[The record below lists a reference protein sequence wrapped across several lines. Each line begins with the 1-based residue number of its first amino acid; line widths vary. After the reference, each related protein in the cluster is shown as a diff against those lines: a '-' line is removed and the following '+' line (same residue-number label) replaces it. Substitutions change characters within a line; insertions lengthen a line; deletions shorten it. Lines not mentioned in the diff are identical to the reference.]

1 MNSGQP
7 ARPGVRSRA
16 WKIVAVA
23 LLTVGSAVGAS
34 LALQWFD
41 VYFAIWDAPVVSEE
55 DQSRYLWTAGT
66 AVALLLAAIG
76 IAIIR
81 RARRLGIIGGVL
93 LMATVLLAILFAVP
107 EGRWTPA
114 PANPVPDNTSYEPCF
129 GEGDPNC
136 PGG

>member
-1 MNSGQP
+1 VKSGRP
-7 ARPGVRSRA
+7 AHPDVQSRA

-23 LLTVGSAVGAS
+23 LLTVGGAIGAS

-41 VYFAIWDAPVVSEE
+41 VYFAIWDAPVVSEG
-55 DQSRYLWTAGT
+55 DQTRYLWTAGT

-76 IAIIR
+76 IAIMR
-81 RARRLGIIGGVL
+81 RARRVGIIGGVL

-114 PANPVPDNTSYEPCF
+114 PASPVPDNSEYLPCF

>member
-1 MNSGQP
+1 
-7 ARPGVRSRA
+7 
-16 WKIVAVA
+16 
-23 LLTVGSAVGAS
+23 
-34 LALQWFD
+34 
-41 VYFAIWDAPVVSEE
+41 VVSED
-55 DQSRYLWTAGT
+55 DQTRYVWTAGT

-81 RARRLGIIGGVL
+81 RARRLGVIGGVL
-93 LMATVLLAILFAVP
+93 LMATVLLAIVFSVP

-114 PANPVPDNTSYEPCF
+114 PANPTPDNTEYVPCF